1 MTTHNRDQQPPQ
13 GWTDETEFHLPEDHW
28 PLPEL
33 VHTEK
38 PHEEPSTAS
47 FIAISKTP
55 EYQNLRSTFRR
66 FAFPM
71 TVAGL
76 VSYFTYV
83 LLSIYA
89 VGFMAT
95 PAIGA
100 INIGTLLGLAQFAVT
115 YIWTAVYVNFATRKL
130 DPTSSALRARLEE
143 GAQA

>member
-1 MTTHNRDQQPPQ
+1 MSHHPNQRPPE
-13 GWTDETEFHLPEDHW
+13 GWTDETEFHLPDDHW

-38 PHEEPSTAS
+38 PHEGPNTAA
-47 FIAISKTP
+47 FIAVAQTP
-55 EYQNLRSTFRR
+55 EYSNLRSTFRQ

-71 TVAGL
+71 TIAGL

-100 INIGTLLGLAQFAVT
+100 INVGTLLGLAQFAVT
-115 YIWTAVYVNFATRKL
+115 YLWTAAYVRFANRKL
-130 DPTSSALRARLEE
+130 DPTANALKARLEE

>member
-1 MTTHNRDQQPPQ
+1 MSHNPDLRPPE
-13 GWTDETEFHLPEDHW
+13 GWTDETEFHLPDDHW

-38 PHEEPSTAS
+38 PHQAPSTAA
-47 FIAISKTP
+47 FLAVAQTP
-55 EYQNLRSTFRR
+55 EYTNLRSGFRR

-89 VGFMAT
+89 VGFMST

-100 INIGTLLGLAQFAVT
+100 INVGTLLGLAQFAVT
-115 YIWTAVYVNFATRKL
+115 YLWTAAYVRFANAKL
-130 DPTSSALRARLEE
+130 DPTAHALKARLEQ
-143 GAQA
+143 GATS

>member
-47 FIAISKTP
+47 FIAISQTP

-89 VGFMAT
+89 VDFMAT
-95 PAIGA
+95 PLIGSLS
-100 INIGTLLGLAQFAVT
+100 IGMTIGLLQFAVVYAWT
-115 YIWTAVYVNFATRKL
+115 YIYVNFANKKL
-130 DPTSSALRARLEE
+130 DPVSGALKAQLEKGASA
-143 GAQA
+143 